1 MLRWIR
7 TLISYSSLAL
17 ALASLSVAIE
27 RRTDETAVVGN
38 VCGPATNEDCIERRL
53 AGGFPFAYLYD
64 RPSISVPGAI
74 HLGEDEFR
82 PLPFFLD
89 YLLYLAILLGITKFV
104 PGLKRWRAGG
114 TEGEASGAASAGSP
128 SGTVSR

>member
-17 ALASLSVAIE
+17 ALASLSVVIE

-38 VCGPATNEDCIERRL
+38 VCGPATNENCLERRL

-89 YLLYLAILLGITKFV
+89 YLLYLLILLGIAKFV
-104 PGLKRWRAGG
+104 PSLKRWREGG
-114 TEGEASGAASAGSP
+114 AEGEAEAGSTASAA
-128 SGTVSR
+128 R